1 MPLVRLDKTL
11 IFFVHIPKT
20 GGASVD
26 RYLSKVGNI
35 ALWTPGTMQ
44 WSKCSPQHIH
54 AELHTR
60 MIPRGFYQHGF
71 TILRDPVARMIS
83 EYRYRAMRR
92 QSDRALPEFDIW
104 AIRMLQRYESNPY
117 VLDNHIRPQSEF
129 VSDGLKLFRYEDGL
143 DPVFDWIDEI
153 GGHAALP
160 RKWHNRSS
168 GPQVEPS
175 KDVADLIRE
184 FYAQDIA
191 LLDQISSA

>member
-11 IFFVHIPKT
+11 VFFVHIPKT

-26 RYLSKVGNI
+26 RYMAKVGNI
-35 ALWTPGTMQ
+35 ALWTPGNLQ

-60 MIPRGFYQHGF
+60 MIPSGFYHHGF
-71 TILRDPVARMIS
+71 TIIRDPVSRMIS

-92 QSDRALPEFDIW
+92 QPDKALPTFDIW
-104 AIRMLQRYESNPY
+104 AIRTLQRYENNPY

-143 DPVFDWIDEI
+143 DTVFDWIDEI
-153 GGHAALP
+153 GGHAAQP
-160 RKWHNRSS
+160 RTWHNKSS
-168 GPQVEPS
+168 GPPVDPS
-175 KDVADLIRE
+175 KEVVDLIRE
-184 FYAQDIA
+184 FYARDIA
-191 LLDQISSA
+191 LMERIPSP